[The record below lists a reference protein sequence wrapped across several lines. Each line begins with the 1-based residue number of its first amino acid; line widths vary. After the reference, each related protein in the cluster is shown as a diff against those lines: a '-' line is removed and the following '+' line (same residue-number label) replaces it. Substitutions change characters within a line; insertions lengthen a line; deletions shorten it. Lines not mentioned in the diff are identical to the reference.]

1 MLTLILRFAIRNPLR
16 HRLRTTLTLAGIVV
30 AVLAFG
36 LLRTVVS
43 AWYAGAD
50 AASDKRLVSRSAIS
64 LTFTLPLSYAERMR
78 GVEGV
83 QEISWANWFGG
94 VYIEPKNFFPQF
106 AVDAN
111 SYFRLYPEF
120 VIAPEQLEAFK
131 RDRRGAIVGRKLANR
146 YGWKI
151 GDVVPLR
158 GTIIA
163 GNYEFIIRGIY
174 DGARSSTDQNQFFFQ
189 WDYLNERINQLF
201 PKRGNQIGVF
211 IIGLRDGRDAAAV
224 SRRVDTEFKN
234 SLAETLTETEKA
246 FQLSFVAMTGT
257 IVEAIKLV
265 SYVIILIIMAVM
277 ANTMSMSARERTREY
292 ATLKA
297 LGFRPWLV
305 SLLVYAE
312 SLTLALVAGGL
323 AVLATGPVARWVG
336 SGLDNIFP
344 VFNVSPATVQQQW
357 LAAVLIGFIAASLP
371 ALRAAKVKVVEGLRQ
386 VQ

>member
-64 LTFTLPLSYAERMR
+64 LTFTLPLAYAERIR

-83 QEISWANWFGG
+83 ADISWANWFGG
-94 VYIEPKNFFPQF
+94 VYFEPKNFFPQF

-120 VIAPEQLEAFK
+120 VIAPEQLDAFK

-146 YGWKI
+146 YGWKL

-158 GTIIA
+158 GTIFA

-224 SRRVDTEFKN
+224 SQRVDAEFRN

-305 SLLVYAE
+305 SALVYAE
-312 SLTLALVAGGL
+312 SLALALVAGGL
-323 AVLATGPVARWVG
+323 GILATGPVARSVG

-344 VFNVSPATVQQQW
+344 VFEVAPVTVQQQW
-357 LAAVLIGFIAASLP
+357 LAALTIGIVAASLP